1 MKTLRELGKYQ
12 QRRRM
17 VIAIII
23 ALLVLALLFVRSQ
36 SPDYIHEYIEAI
48 GLSLIVAA
56 IVGRMWCTLYIGGR
70 KSAEIVSSGP
80 YSVSRNP
87 LYVFSTIGA
96 IGIGAQTGSAIIALI
111 FGVLC
116 YLAFSIVIRTEEK
129 FLTQNFGQPYRDY
142 LETVPRFFPKF
153 SLFRDEAE
161 LVVKPQRV
169 YRTFTDGLVFFV
181 AYPFFEF
188 IEYLQN
194 VGTLPVFLRLY

>member
-1 MKTLRELGKYQ
+1 MTTLRELGKYQ

-17 VIAIII
+17 VIAFII

-36 SPDYIHEYIEAI
+36 SSDHIHEYIEAF
-48 GLSLIVAA
+48 GLSLIVMA

-96 IGIGAQTGSAIIALI
+96 IGIGAQTGSAIVALI

-129 FLTQNFGQPYRDY
+129 FLTQTFGKPYRDY
-142 LETVPRFFPKF
+142 LQTVPRFFPKF
-153 SLFRDEAE
+153 WLFRDEAE
-161 LVVKPQRV
+161 LLVKPKRV

-194 VGTLPVFLRLY
+194 VGSLPVFLRLY